1 MNKFGLEL
9 VLKAHEEQIKTKG
22 DKLVAIL
29 HWCLLHRGLRCS
41 GKGENF
47 AEETGGLSEL
57 LPLNWTQDQNVYAL
71 KYRQESNHPNKFIFK
86 VMKDGDLANIFLLR
100 MSDEATKNMNVD
112 LSKDIVEDNVIA
124 TAFKELLDE
133 FLPSQKQ
140 QPQQNVRPDS
150 NKGIPNPTPSSARN
164 PQIGPDHDP
173 LRIGGS
179 DLPFGWNGRGR
190 YDDGPEKHAGYE
202 RRRKWKRHRT
212 QFRSRISGNAQSLRR
227 T

>member
-86 VMKDGDLANIFLLR
+86 GSLKYYCYLQIHGLCCLFLISVMKDGDLANIFLLR

-150 NKGIPNPTPSSARN
+150 NKGKVRIFLKEDMKSIHLPRLICELGRQSQCETRPN
-164 PQIGPDHDP
+164 QV
-173 LRIGGS
+173 
-179 DLPFGWNGRGR
+179 
-190 YDDGPEKHAGYE
+190 K
-202 RRRKWKRHRT
+202 
-212 QFRSRISGNAQSLRR
+212 SL
-227 T
+227 

>member
-86 VMKDGDLANIFLLR
+86 GSLKYFYYLQIHGFDLLLLNRNLFTCQWCLFLISVMKDGDLANIFLLR

-150 NKGIPNPTPSSARN
+150 NKGKVRIFLKEDMKSIHLPRLICELGRQSQCETRPN
-164 PQIGPDHDP
+164 QV
-173 LRIGGS
+173 
-179 DLPFGWNGRGR
+179 
-190 YDDGPEKHAGYE
+190 K
-202 RRRKWKRHRT
+202 
-212 QFRSRISGNAQSLRR
+212 SL
-227 T
+227 

>member
-86 VMKDGDLANIFLLR
+86 GKSSLMLSLR
-100 MSDEATKNMNVD
+100 IEQFTYMSISKTFSDE
-112 LSKDIVEDNVIA
+112 
-124 TAFKELLDE
+124 
-133 FLPSQKQ
+133 
-140 QPQQNVRPDS
+140 R
-150 NKGIPNPTPSSARN
+150 
-164 PQIGPDHDP
+164 
-173 LRIGGS
+173 
-179 DLPFGWNGRGR
+179 W
-190 YDDGPEKHAGYE
+190 
-202 RRRKWKRHRT
+202 
-212 QFRSRISGNAQSLRR
+212 
-227 T
+227 